1 MWVTKFYPID
11 GGAVEEYYYHS
22 KEDADAHKALFDND
36 NDNDMYSK
44 ITVEE
49 VF

>member
-22 KEDADAHKALFDND
+22 KEDADVHKALFDD
-36 NDNDMYSK
+36 DSDMYSK